1 MKKTVS
7 ILLLAAFLQPLIGQD
22 KKHDLS
28 LSYGIVTTDQVVD
41 IFETILTAAFS
52 FGNYTKT
59 NLEYTGAKFI
69 TYKYGVNKRLK
80 AGATFGI
87 DGVKGDLLN
96 ANTEEIFGTFSTNH
110 YTIAAEADLRYI
122 NTNWFEMY
130 SGLGLGYTFTRQ
142 YGEDNTGVS
151 DITNSRHVAFQLNLA
166 GFRFGKNFGAYM
178 ETGFGYK
185 GILNFGLSYR
195 FK

>member
-7 ILLLAAFLQPLIGQD
+7 IILLAAFLQPVIGQD

-52 FGNYTKT
+52 FGNYTKK

-69 TYKYGVNKRLK
+69 TYKYGVTKRLK

-87 DGVKGDLLN
+87 DGVKGDLYN
-96 ANTEEIFGTFSTNH
+96 ANTEDFFGTFSTNH

-151 DITNSRHVAFQLNLA
+151 DVTNSRHVAFQLNLA
-166 GFRFGKNFGAYM
+166 GFRFGKNFGAYL